1 MIEFLLIIVLTLANG
16 FFAMSEMAV
25 MTSRKGRL
33 KQLAKESRG
42 ARKALELA
50 EHPDGFL
57 SSVQVWITLLGL
69 LLGYFGAET
78 FAVHLRPPL
87 LDLGISAQWADWI
100 AKAIAFSMILY
111 GSVVFG
117 ELVPKRIATLYPER
131 IAAAVALPMGVMT
144 MIAKPFVFV
153 LATSTKVLLKLL
165 RADRSDGERVTEEEI
180 RLLVA
185 EGHEQGIIDADE
197 QAMVNRVLRL
207 GDRSAASLMTPRTRI
222 TWLDANLPLED
233 NLATMRETP
242 YSRYPVYRDSD
253 AEVLGILEVKSLTGR
268 LGQGGSVDLFGTLKP
283 ALFVSESTQAMRLL
297 EIFREEQQTMALVVD
312 EYGEV
317 IGAVTASDLLGA
329 VIGRGQAPHES
340 SDEEPLLVQRDDSSW
355 LVDGRLPN
363 DETRELM
370 RVSALPGEEDHDF
383 HTIAGMVMAQFGRI
397 PDTGEHFIWEG
408 WRIEV
413 VDRDGARIDKLLV
426 ERLEPDDGTAAPFR

>member
-1 MIEFLLIIVLTLANG
+1 MLELLLILVLTLANG

-25 MTSRKGRL
+25 MTSRKARL
-33 KQLAKESRG
+33 KQLAKDSRG
-42 ARKALELA
+42 ARMALELA
-50 EHPDGFL
+50 EHPEGFL
-57 SSVQVWITLLGL
+57 SSVQVWITLLSL

-78 FAVHLRPPL
+78 FAVYLRAPL
-87 LDLGISAQWADWI
+87 LETGLGAKWAGWV
-100 AKAIAFSMILY
+100 AYAVSFSVILY

-131 IAAAVALPMGVMT
+131 IASLVAIPMGVMT
-144 MIAKPFVFV
+144 LIAKPFVFV
-153 LATSTKVLLKLL
+153 LASSTKVLLKLL
-165 RADRSDGERVTEEEI
+165 RANNADGDRVTEEEI

-197 QAMVNRVLRL
+197 RAMVNRVLRL
-207 GDRSAASLMTPRTRI
+207 GDRSAASLMTPRMRI
-222 TWLDANLPLED
+222 TWLDANASLED

-242 YSRYPVYRDSD
+242 YSRYPVYRGSD
-253 AEVLGILEVKSLTGR
+253 TEVLGILEVKSLTGR
-268 LGQGGSVDLFGTLKP
+268 LGQGGSVDLFTTLKP

-317 IGAVTASDLLGA
+317 IGTVTASDLLGA
-329 VIGRGQAPHES
+329 VIGRGQAPHEA
-340 SDEEPLLVQRDDSSW
+340 SDEEPLLVQRDDGSW
-355 LVDGRLPN
+355 LVDGRLPS
-363 DETRELM
+363 DEIRELLG
-370 RVSALPGEEDHDF
+370 VSALPGEEDHDF

-397 PDTGEHFIWEG
+397 PDTGEHFTWEG
-408 WRIEV
+408 WRVEV

-426 ERLEPDDGTAAPFR
+426 ARVERDEDAEA

>member
-42 ARKALELA
+42 ARKALQLA
-50 EHPDGFL
+50 EHPEGFL

-87 LDLGISAQWADWI
+87 LELGLDAQWADWI

-117 ELVPKRIATLYPER
+117 ELVPKRVATLYPER
-131 IAAAVALPMGVMT
+131 IAAFVALPMGVMT
-144 MIAKPFVFV
+144 MIAKPFVLV
-153 LATSTKVLLKLL
+153 LASSTKLLLKLL
-165 RADRSDGERVTEEEI
+165 RADNAGSDRVTEEEI

-242 YSRYPVYRDSD
+242 YSRYPVYRGSD

-268 LGQGGSVDLFGTLKP
+268 LGQGGSVDLFATLKS
-283 ALFVSESTQAMRLL
+283 ALFVSESTQSMRLL

-329 VIGRGQAPHES
+329 VIGRGQAPHEA
-340 SDEEPLLVQRDDSSW
+340 SDDEPLLVQRDDGSW

-363 DETRELM
+363 DEARELM
-370 RVSALPGEEDHDF
+370 GVSALPGEEDHDF

-397 PDTGEHFIWEG
+397 PEAGEHFVWQG

-413 VDRDGARIDKLLV
+413 IDRDGARIDKLLV
-426 ERLEPDDGTAAPFR
+426 ERIELDGDAHG

>member
-1 MIEFLLIIVLTLANG
+1 VIEFLLIIVLTLANG

-50 EHPDGFL
+50 EHPEGFL
-57 SSVQVWITLLGL
+57 SSVQVWITLLSL

-87 LDLGISAQWADWI
+87 LESGLDPKWAEWI
-100 AKAIAFSMILY
+100 AYAVSFAVILY

-117 ELVPKRIATLYPER
+117 ELVPKRVATLYPER
-131 IAAAVALPMGVMT
+131 IAALVALPMGVMA
-144 MIAKPFVFV
+144 MIAKPFVFI
-153 LATSTKVLLKLL
+153 LATSTKLLLKLL
-165 RADRSDGERVTEEEI
+165 RADRSDGDRVTEEEI

-222 TWLDANLPLED
+222 TWLDAKLPLED

-242 YSRYPVYRDSD
+242 YSRYPVYRGND

-268 LGQGGSVDLFGTLKP
+268 LGQGGSVDLFATLKP
-283 ALFVSESTQAMRLL
+283 ALFVSESTQSMRLL

-329 VIGRGQAPHES
+329 VMGRGQAPHEA
-340 SDEEPLLVQRDDSSW
+340 SDDEPLLVQRDDGSW
-355 LVDGRLPN
+355 LVDGRLTS
-363 DETRELM
+363 DETRELL

-397 PDTGEHFIWEG
+397 PDAGEHFTWEG

-413 VDRDGARIDKLLV
+413 IDRDGARIDKLLV
-426 ERLEPDDGTAAPFR
+426 ERLQREESAEA

>member
-1 MIEFLLIIVLTLANG
+1 MIEFLLIIALTLANG

-33 KQLAKESRG
+33 KQLAKSSRG
-42 ARKALELA
+42 ARKALQLA
-50 EHPDGFL
+50 EHPEGFL

-78 FAVHLRPPL
+78 FAERLIPPL
-87 LDLGISAQWADWI
+87 SGLGIIDPWAGWV
-100 AKAIAFSMILY
+100 AYAASFSLILY

-117 ELVPKRIATLYPER
+117 ELVPKRLATLYPER
-131 IAAAVALPMGVMT
+131 IAALVALPMGVMT
-144 MIAKPFVFV
+144 IVAKPFVLV
-153 LATSTKVLLKLL
+153 LATSTKLLLRLL
-165 RADRSDGERVTEEEI
+165 RADSAGSDRVTEEEI

-222 TWLDANLPLED
+222 IWLDANLPLED

-242 YSRYPVYRDSD
+242 YSRYPVYRGSD
-253 AEVLGILEVKSLTGR
+253 TEVLGILEVKSLTGR
-268 LGQGGSVDLFGTLKP
+268 LGQGGSVDLFNTLKP

-329 VIGRGQAPHES
+329 VIGRSPSPHDA
-340 SDEEPLLVQRDDSSW
+340 SDEESLVVQREDGSW

-370 RVSALPGEEDHDF
+370 GVSALPGEEDHDF

-397 PDTGEHFIWEG
+397 PETGEHFTWDA

-426 ERLEPDDGTAAPFR
+426 ERLERMDSGTA

>member
-1 MIEFLLIIVLTLANG
+1 MIQFLLIIVLTLANG

-57 SSVQVWITLLGL
+57 SSVQVWITLLSL

-87 LDLGISAQWADWI
+87 LDTGLDPKWAEWI
-100 AKAIAFSMILY
+100 AYAISFSMILY

-131 IAAAVALPMGVMT
+131 IAALVALPMGVMA
-144 MIAKPFVFV
+144 MIAKPFVFI
-153 LATSTKVLLKLL
+153 LATSTKLLLKLL
-165 RADRSDGERVTEEEI
+165 RADRSDGDRVTEEEI

-222 TWLDANLPLED
+222 TWLDAKLPLED

-242 YSRYPVYRDSD
+242 YSRYPVYRGND

-268 LGQGGSVDLFGTLKP
+268 LGQGGSVDLFSTLKP
-283 ALFVSESTQAMRLL
+283 ALFVSESTQSMRLL

-329 VIGRGQAPHES
+329 VMGRGQAPHEA
-340 SDEEPLLVQRDDSSW
+340 SDDEPMLVQRDDGSW
-355 LVDGRLPN
+355 LVDGRLPS
-363 DETRELM
+363 DETRELL

-397 PDTGEHFIWEG
+397 PDAGEHFTWEG

-413 VDRDGARIDKLLV
+413 IDRDGARIDKLLV
-426 ERLEPDDGTAAPFR
+426 ERLERDESAEA

>member
-50 EHPDGFL
+50 EHPEGFL
-57 SSVQVWITLLGL
+57 SSVQVWITLLSL

-87 LDLGISAQWADWI
+87 LESGLDPKWAEWI
-100 AKAIAFSMILY
+100 AYAVSFAVILY

-117 ELVPKRIATLYPER
+117 ELVPKRVATLYPER
-131 IAAAVALPMGVMT
+131 IAALVALPMGVMA
-144 MIAKPFVFV
+144 MIAKPFVFI
-153 LATSTKVLLKLL
+153 LATSTKLLLKLL
-165 RADRSDGERVTEEEI
+165 RADRSDGDRVTEEEI

-222 TWLDANLPLED
+222 TWLDAKLPLED

-242 YSRYPVYRDSD
+242 YSRYPVYRGND

-268 LGQGGSVDLFGTLKP
+268 LGQGGSVDLFATLKP
-283 ALFVSESTQAMRLL
+283 ALFVSESTQSMRLL

-329 VIGRGQAPHES
+329 VMGRGQAPHEA
-340 SDEEPLLVQRDDSSW
+340 SDDEPLLVQRDDGSW
-355 LVDGRLPN
+355 LVDGRLTS
-363 DETRELM
+363 DETRELL

-397 PDTGEHFIWEG
+397 PDAGEHFTWEG

-413 VDRDGARIDKLLV
+413 IDRDGARIDKLLV
-426 ERLEPDDGTAAPFR
+426 ERLERDESAEA

>member
-50 EHPDGFL
+50 EHPEGFL
-57 SSVQVWITLLGL
+57 SSVQVWITLLSL

-87 LDLGISAQWADWI
+87 LDTGLDPKWAEWI
-100 AKAIAFSMILY
+100 AYAISFSMILY

-131 IAAAVALPMGVMT
+131 IAALVALPMGVMA
-144 MIAKPFVFV
+144 MIAKPFVFI
-153 LATSTKVLLKLL
+153 LATSTKLLLKLL
-165 RADRSDGERVTEEEI
+165 RADRSDGDRVTEEEI

-222 TWLDANLPLED
+222 TWLDAKLPLED

-242 YSRYPVYRDSD
+242 YSRYPVYRGND

-268 LGQGGSVDLFGTLKP
+268 LGQGGSVDLFTTLKP
-283 ALFVSESTQAMRLL
+283 ALFVSESTQSMRLL

-329 VIGRGQAPHES
+329 VMGRGQAPHEA
-340 SDEEPLLVQRDDSSW
+340 SDDEPLLVQRDDGSW
-355 LVDGRLPN
+355 LVDGRLTS
-363 DETRELM
+363 DETRELL

-397 PDTGEHFIWEG
+397 PDAGEHFSWEG

-413 VDRDGARIDKLLV
+413 IDRDGARIDKLLV
-426 ERLEPDDGTAAPFR
+426 ERLERDESAEA

>member
-33 KQLAKESRG
+33 RQLAKSSRG

-50 EHPDGFL
+50 EHPEGFL

-78 FAVHLRPPL
+78 FADRMAPPL
-87 LDLGISAQWADWI
+87 VALGLDAEWAGWI
-100 AKAIAFSMILY
+100 AKAVAFSLILY

-117 ELVPKRIATLYPER
+117 ELVPKRIATLHPER
-131 IAAAVALPMGVMT
+131 IAGLVALPMGVMT
-144 MIAKPFVFV
+144 TVARPFVAV
-153 LATSTKVLLKLL
+153 LAASTRLLLKLL
-165 RADRSDGERVTEEEI
+165 RADQRDGDRVTEEEI

-185 EGHEQGIIDADE
+185 EGHEQGVIDADE

-207 GDRSAASLMTPRTRI
+207 GDRSAASLMTPRTRVV
-222 TWLDANLPLED
+222 WLDANAPLEE

-242 YSRYPVYRDSD
+242 YSRYPVYRGSD

-268 LGQGGSVDLFGTLKP
+268 LGQGGAVDLFGTLQP

-297 EIFREEQQTMALVVD
+297 EILREAQQTMALVVD

-329 VIGRGQAPHES
+329 VIGRGQAAHEAG
-340 SDEEPLLVQRDDSSW
+340 DDEPLVVPREDGSW
-355 LVDGRLPN
+355 LVDGRLSG
-363 DETRELM
+363 DDTRELLG
-370 RVSALPGEEDHDF
+370 VGALPGEDEHDF
-383 HTIAGMVMAQFGRI
+383 HTIAGMVVAHFGRI
-397 PDTGEHFIWEG
+397 PETGEHFAWQG

-426 ERLEPDDGTAAPFR
+426 ARLALDEDDGA

>member
-50 EHPDGFL
+50 EHPEGFL
-57 SSVQVWITLLGL
+57 SSVQVWITLLSL

-87 LDLGISAQWADWI
+87 LDTGLDPKWAEWI
-100 AKAIAFSMILY
+100 AYAISFSMILY

-131 IAAAVALPMGVMT
+131 IAALVALPMGVMA
-144 MIAKPFVFV
+144 MIAKPFVFI
-153 LATSTKVLLKLL
+153 LATSTKLLLKLL
-165 RADRSDGERVTEEEI
+165 RADRSDGDRVTEEEI

-242 YSRYPVYRDSD
+242 YSRYPVYRGND

-268 LGQGGSVDLFGTLKP
+268 LGQGGSVDLFSTLKP
-283 ALFVSESTQAMRLL
+283 ALFVSESTQSMRLL

-329 VIGRGQAPHES
+329 VMGRGQAPHEA
-340 SDEEPLLVQRDDSSW
+340 SDDEPMLVQRDDGSW
-355 LVDGRLPN
+355 LVDGRLPS
-363 DETRELM
+363 DETRELL

-397 PDTGEHFIWEG
+397 PDAGEHFTWEG

-413 VDRDGARIDKLLV
+413 IDRDGARIDKLLV
-426 ERLEPDDGTAAPFR
+426 ERLERDESAEA

>member
-1 MIEFLLIIVLTLANG
+1 MLEFLLIIVLTLANG

-33 KQLAKESRG
+33 KQLAKDSRG

-50 EHPDGFL
+50 EHPEGFL

-87 LDLGISAQWADWI
+87 LEAGLDAKWADWI

-117 ELVPKRIATLYPER
+117 ELVPKRVATLYPER
-131 IAAAVALPMGVMT
+131 IAALVAMPMGVMT
-144 MIAKPFVFV
+144 IIAKPFVLV
-153 LATSTKVLLKLL
+153 LAASTKMLLKLL
-165 RADRSDGERVTEEEI
+165 RADNADGDRVTEEEI

-222 TWLDANLPLED
+222 VWLDAKAPLEE

-242 YSRYPVYRDSD
+242 YSRYPVYSGSD
-253 AEVLGILEVKSLTGR
+253 TEVLGVLEVKSLTGR
-268 LGQGGSVDLFGTLKP
+268 LGQGGSVDLFATLKP
-283 ALFVSESTQAMRLL
+283 VLFVSESTQAMRLL

-329 VIGRGQAPHES
+329 VIGRGQSSHEA
-340 SDEEPLLVQRDDSSW
+340 SDDEPLVVQRDDGSW

-363 DETRELM
+363 DETRELLG
-370 RVSALPGEEDHDF
+370 VSALPGEEDHDF

-397 PDTGEHFIWEG
+397 PDSGEHFTWEG
-408 WRIEV
+408 WRVEV
-413 VDRDGARIDKLLV
+413 IDRDGARIDKLLV
-426 ERLEPDDGTAAPFR
+426 ARLGRDDDAEA

>member
-1 MIEFLLIIVLTLANG
+1 VIEFLLIIVLTLANG

-87 LDLGISAQWADWI
+87 LEAGLDAQWADWI

-117 ELVPKRIATLYPER
+117 ELVPKRVATLYPER
-131 IAAAVALPMGVMT
+131 IAALVALPMGVMT
-144 MIAKPFVFV
+144 MIAKPFVFI

-165 RADRSDGERVTEEEI
+165 RADRSDGDRVTEEEI

-222 TWLDANLPLED
+222 TWLDAELTLED

-242 YSRYPVYRDSD
+242 YSRYPVYRGND

-268 LGQGGSVDLFGTLKP
+268 LGQGGSVDLFATLKP
-283 ALFVSESTQAMRLL
+283 ALFVSESTQSMRLL

-329 VIGRGQAPHES
+329 VMGRGQAPHEA
-340 SDEEPLLVQRDDSSW
+340 SDDEPLLVQRDDGSW
-355 LVDGRLPN
+355 LVDGRLTS
-363 DETRELM
+363 DETRELL

-397 PDTGEHFIWEG
+397 PDAGEHFTWEG

-413 VDRDGARIDKLLV
+413 IDRDGARIDKLLV
-426 ERLEPDDGTAAPFR
+426 ERLERDESAEA

>member
-1 MIEFLLIIVLTLANG
+1 MLELLLILVLTLANG

-33 KQLAKESRG
+33 KQLAKDSRG
-42 ARKALELA
+42 ARMALELA
-50 EHPDGFL
+50 EHPEGFL
-57 SSVQVWITLLGL
+57 SSVQVWITLLSL

-78 FAVHLRPPL
+78 FAVHLRAPL
-87 LDLGISAQWADWI
+87 LEAGLGAKWAGWI
-100 AKAIAFSMILY
+100 AYAISFSVILY

-131 IAAAVALPMGVMT
+131 IAALVAIPMGVMT
-144 MIAKPFVFV
+144 MIAKPFVLV
-153 LATSTKVLLKLL
+153 LAASTRLLLKLL
-165 RADRSDGERVTEEEI
+165 RADNADGDRVTEEEI

-197 QAMVNRVLRL
+197 RAMVNRVLRL
-207 GDRSAASLMTPRTRI
+207 GDRSAASLMTPRMRI
-222 TWLDANLPLED
+222 TWLDANASLED

-242 YSRYPVYRDSD
+242 YSRYPVYRGSD
-253 AEVLGILEVKSLTGR
+253 TEVLGILEVKSLTGR
-268 LGQGGSVDLFGTLKP
+268 LGQGGSVDLFTTLKP

-317 IGAVTASDLLGA
+317 IGTVTASDLLGA
-329 VIGRGQAPHES
+329 VIGRGQAPHKA
-340 SDEEPLLVQRDDSSW
+340 SDEEPLLVQRDDGSW
-355 LVDGRLPN
+355 LVDGRLPS
-363 DETRELM
+363 DEIRELLG
-370 RVSALPGEEDHDF
+370 VSALPGEEDHDF

-397 PDTGEHFIWEG
+397 PDTGEHFTWEG
-408 WRIEV
+408 WRVEV

-426 ERLEPDDGTAAPFR
+426 ARVARDEDAEA

>member
-1 MIEFLLIIVLTLANG
+1 VIEFLLIIVLTLANG

-42 ARKALELA
+42 ARKALQLA
-50 EHPDGFL
+50 EHPEGFL

-69 LLGYFGAET
+69 LLGHFGAEA
-78 FAVHLRPPL
+78 FAVYLLPPL
-87 LDLGISAQWADWI
+87 LGLGLDPKWAEWI
-100 AKAIAFSMILY
+100 AYAIAFSLILY

-117 ELVPKRIATLYPER
+117 ELVPKRVATLYPER

-144 MIAKPFVFV
+144 MVAKPFVLV
-153 LATSTKVLLKLL
+153 LAASTKLLLKLL
-165 RADRSDGERVTEEEI
+165 RADRADSDRVTEEEI

-222 TWLDANLPLED
+222 TWLDANAPLEE

-242 YSRYPVYRDSD
+242 YSRYPVYRGND

-268 LGQGGSVDLFGTLKP
+268 LGQGGSVDLFATLKP
-283 ALFVSESTQAMRLL
+283 ALFVSESTQSMRLL

-329 VIGRGQAPHES
+329 VIGRGQSPHEA
-340 SDEEPLLVQRDDSSW
+340 SDEEPMLVQRDDGSW
-355 LVDGRLPN
+355 LVDGRLPS
-363 DETRELM
+363 DEIRELLG
-370 RVSALPGEEDHDF
+370 VSTLPGEEDHDF
-383 HTIAGMVMAQFGRI
+383 HTIAGMAMAQFGRI
-397 PDTGEHFIWEG
+397 PDTGEHFVWEG

-426 ERLEPDDGTAAPFR
+426 ARLESDAGAEA

>member
-1 MIEFLLIIVLTLANG
+1 VIAFLLVIVLTLANG

-50 EHPDGFL
+50 EHPEGFL
-57 SSVQVWITLLGL
+57 SSVQVWITLLSL

-87 LDLGISAQWADWI
+87 LDTGLDPKWAEWI
-100 AKAIAFSMILY
+100 AYAISFSMILY

-131 IAAAVALPMGVMT
+131 IAALVALPMGVMA
-144 MIAKPFVFV
+144 MIAKPFVFI
-153 LATSTKVLLKLL
+153 LATSTKLLLKLL
-165 RADRSDGERVTEEEI
+165 RADRSDGDRVTEEEI

-222 TWLDANLPLED
+222 TWLDAKLPLED

-242 YSRYPVYRDSD
+242 YSRYPVYRGND

-268 LGQGGSVDLFGTLKP
+268 LGQGGSVDLFATLKP
-283 ALFVSESTQAMRLL
+283 ALFVSESTQSMRLL

-329 VIGRGQAPHES
+329 VMGRGQAPHEA
-340 SDEEPLLVQRDDSSW
+340 SDDEPLLVQRDDGSW
-355 LVDGRLPN
+355 LVDGRLTS
-363 DETRELM
+363 DETRELL

-397 PDTGEHFIWEG
+397 PDAGEHFTWEG

-413 VDRDGARIDKLLV
+413 IDRDGARIDKLLV
-426 ERLEPDDGTAAPFR
+426 ERLERDESAEA

>member
-1 MIEFLLIIVLTLANG
+1 MIQFLLIIVLTLANG

-50 EHPDGFL
+50 EHPEGFL
-57 SSVQVWITLLGL
+57 SSVQVWITLLSL

-87 LDLGISAQWADWI
+87 LDTGLDPKWAEWI
-100 AKAIAFSMILY
+100 AYAISFSMILY

-131 IAAAVALPMGVMT
+131 IAALVALPMGVMA
-144 MIAKPFVFV
+144 MIAKPFVFI
-153 LATSTKVLLKLL
+153 LATSTKLLLKLL
-165 RADRSDGERVTEEEI
+165 RADRSDGDRVTEEEI

-222 TWLDANLPLED
+222 TWLDAELTLED

-242 YSRYPVYRDSD
+242 YSRYPVYRGND

-268 LGQGGSVDLFGTLKP
+268 LGQGGSVDLFATLKP
-283 ALFVSESTQAMRLL
+283 ALFVSESTQSMRLL

-329 VIGRGQAPHES
+329 VMGRGQAPHEA
-340 SDEEPLLVQRDDSSW
+340 SDDEPLLVQRDDGSW
-355 LVDGRLPN
+355 LVDGRLPS
-363 DETRELM
+363 DETRELL

-397 PDTGEHFIWEG
+397 PDAGEHFTWEG

-413 VDRDGARIDKLLV
+413 IDRDGARIDKLLV
-426 ERLEPDDGTAAPFR
+426 ERLERDESAEA

>member
-1 MIEFLLIIVLTLANG
+1 MIQFLLIIVLTLANG

-50 EHPDGFL
+50 EHPEGFL
-57 SSVQVWITLLGL
+57 SSVQVWITLLSL

-87 LDLGISAQWADWI
+87 LDTGLDPKWAEWI
-100 AKAIAFSMILY
+100 AYAISFSMILY

-131 IAAAVALPMGVMT
+131 IAALVALPMGVMA
-144 MIAKPFVFV
+144 MIAKPFVFI
-153 LATSTKVLLKLL
+153 LATSTKLLLKLL
-165 RADRSDGERVTEEEI
+165 RADRSDGDRVTEEEI

-222 TWLDANLPLED
+222 TWLDAKLPLED

-242 YSRYPVYRDSD
+242 YSRYPVYRGND

-268 LGQGGSVDLFGTLKP
+268 LGQGGSVDLFSTLKP
-283 ALFVSESTQAMRLL
+283 ALFVSESTQSMRLL

-329 VIGRGQAPHES
+329 VMGRGQAPHEA
-340 SDEEPLLVQRDDSSW
+340 SDDEPMLVQRDDGSW
-355 LVDGRLPN
+355 LVDGRLPS
-363 DETRELM
+363 DETRELL

-397 PDTGEHFIWEG
+397 PDAGEHFTWEG

-413 VDRDGARIDKLLV
+413 IDRDGARIDKLLV
-426 ERLEPDDGTAAPFR
+426 ERLERDESAEA

>member
-87 LDLGISAQWADWI
+87 LEAGLDAQWADWI

-117 ELVPKRIATLYPER
+117 ELVPKRVATLYPER
-131 IAAAVALPMGVMT
+131 IAALVALPMGVMT
-144 MIAKPFVFV
+144 MIAKPFVHV

-165 RADRSDGERVTEEEI
+165 RADRSDGDRVTEEEI

-242 YSRYPVYRDSD
+242 YSRYPVYRGND

-268 LGQGGSVDLFGTLKP
+268 LGQGGSVDLFSTLKP
-283 ALFVSESTQAMRLL
+283 ALFVSESTQSMRLL

-329 VIGRGQAPHES
+329 VMGRGQAPHEA
-340 SDEEPLLVQRDDSSW
+340 SDEEPLLVQRDDGSW
-355 LVDGRLPN
+355 LVDGRLPS
-363 DETRELM
+363 DETRELL

-397 PDTGEHFIWEG
+397 PDAGEHFTWEG

-413 VDRDGARIDKLLV
+413 IDRDGARIDKLLV
-426 ERLEPDDGTAAPFR
+426 ERLERDESAEA

>member
-50 EHPDGFL
+50 EHPEGFL
-57 SSVQVWITLLGL
+57 SSVQVWITLLSL

-87 LDLGISAQWADWI
+87 LESGLDPKWAEWI
-100 AKAIAFSMILY
+100 AYAVSFAVILY

-117 ELVPKRIATLYPER
+117 ELVPKRVATLYPER
-131 IAAAVALPMGVMT
+131 IAALVALPMGVMA
-144 MIAKPFVFV
+144 MIAKPFVFI
-153 LATSTKVLLKLL
+153 LATSTKLLLKLL
-165 RADRSDGERVTEEEI
+165 RADRSDGDRVTEEEI

-222 TWLDANLPLED
+222 TWLDAKLPLED

-242 YSRYPVYRDSD
+242 YSRYPVYRGND

-268 LGQGGSVDLFGTLKP
+268 LGQGGSVDLFATLKP
-283 ALFVSESTQAMRLL
+283 ALFVSESTQSMRLL

-329 VIGRGQAPHES
+329 VMGRGQAPHEA
-340 SDEEPLLVQRDDSSW
+340 SDDEPLLVQRDDGSW
-355 LVDGRLPN
+355 LVDGRLTS
-363 DETRELM
+363 DETRELL

-397 PDTGEHFIWEG
+397 PDAGEHFTWEG

-413 VDRDGARIDKLLV
+413 IDRDGARIDKLLV
-426 ERLEPDDGTAAPFR
+426 ERLQREESAEA

>member
-1 MIEFLLIIVLTLANG
+1 VIEFLLIIVLTLANG

-50 EHPDGFL
+50 EHPEGFL
-57 SSVQVWITLLGL
+57 SSVQVWITLLSL

-87 LDLGISAQWADWI
+87 LDTGLDPKWAEWI
-100 AKAIAFSMILY
+100 AYAISFSMILY

-131 IAAAVALPMGVMT
+131 IAALVALPMGVMA
-144 MIAKPFVFV
+144 MIAKPFVFI
-153 LATSTKVLLKLL
+153 LATSTKLLLKLL
-165 RADRSDGERVTEEEI
+165 RADRSDGDRVTEEEI

-242 YSRYPVYRDSD
+242 YSRYPVYRGND

-268 LGQGGSVDLFGTLKP
+268 LGQGGSVDLFSTLKP
-283 ALFVSESTQAMRLL
+283 ALFVSESTQSMRLL

-329 VIGRGQAPHES
+329 VMGRGQAPHEA
-340 SDEEPLLVQRDDSSW
+340 SDDEPMLVQRDDGSW
-355 LVDGRLPN
+355 LVDGRLPS
-363 DETRELM
+363 DETRELL

-397 PDTGEHFIWEG
+397 PDAGEHFTWEG

-413 VDRDGARIDKLLV
+413 IDRDGARIDKLLV
-426 ERLEPDDGTAAPFR
+426 ERLERDESAEA

>member
-1 MIEFLLIIVLTLANG
+1 VIEFLLIIVLTLANG

-50 EHPDGFL
+50 EHPEGFL
-57 SSVQVWITLLGL
+57 SSVQVWITLLSL

-87 LDLGISAQWADWI
+87 LESGLDPKWAEWI
-100 AKAIAFSMILY
+100 AYAVSFAVILY

-131 IAAAVALPMGVMT
+131 IAALVALPMGVMA
-144 MIAKPFVFV
+144 MIAKPFVFI
-153 LATSTKVLLKLL
+153 LATSTKLLLKLL
-165 RADRSDGERVTEEEI
+165 RADRSDGDRVTEEEI

-222 TWLDANLPLED
+222 TWLDAKLPLED

-242 YSRYPVYRDSD
+242 YSRYPVYRGND

-268 LGQGGSVDLFGTLKP
+268 LGQGGSVDLFATLKP
-283 ALFVSESTQAMRLL
+283 ALFVSESTQSMRLL

-329 VIGRGQAPHES
+329 VMGRGQAPHEA
-340 SDEEPLLVQRDDSSW
+340 SDDEPLLVQRDDGSW
-355 LVDGRLPN
+355 LVDGRLTS
-363 DETRELM
+363 DETRELL

-397 PDTGEHFIWEG
+397 PDAGEHFTWEG

-413 VDRDGARIDKLLV
+413 IDRDGARIDKLLV
-426 ERLEPDDGTAAPFR
+426 ERLERDESAEA

>member
-1 MIEFLLIIVLTLANG
+1 MIEFLVVLVLVVANG

-33 KQLAKESRG
+33 KQLAKDSKG
-42 ARKALELA
+42 ARTALELA
-50 EHPDGFL
+50 EHPEGFL

-69 LLGYFGAET
+69 LMGYFGAET
-78 FAVHLRPPL
+78 FAQRMTPPL
-87 LDLGISAQWADWI
+87 LELGLDAKWAGWI
-100 AKAIAFSMILY
+100 AYAISFSLILY
-111 GSVVFG
+111 LSVVFG

-131 IAAAVALPMGVMT
+131 IAGLVAIPMGVMT
-144 MIAKPFVFV
+144 LIAKPFVLV
-153 LATSTKVLLKLL
+153 LAASTKLLLKLL
-165 RADRSDGERVTEEEI
+165 RADNADGDRVTEEEI

-222 TWLDANLPLED
+222 TWLDANAPLED

-242 YSRYPVYRDSD
+242 YSRYPVYRGSD
-253 AEVLGILEVKSLTGR
+253 AEVLGVLEVKSLTGR
-268 LGQGGSVDLFGTLKP
+268 LGQGGSVDLFATLTT

-297 EIFREEQQTMALVVD
+297 EIFREEQRTMALVVD

-329 VIGRGQAPHES
+329 VIGRGQSPHEA
-340 SDEEPLLVQRDDSSW
+340 SDDEPMLIHREDGSW
-355 LVDGRLPN
+355 LVDGRLPS
-363 DETRELM
+363 DETRELLG
-370 RVSALPGEEDHDF
+370 VSALPGEEDHDF

-397 PDTGEHFIWEG
+397 PDTGEHFAWEG

-413 VDRDGARIDKLLV
+413 IDRDGARIDKLLV
-426 ERLEPDDGTAAPFR
+426 ARIERDERAEA

>member
-87 LDLGISAQWADWI
+87 LEAGLDAQWADWI

-117 ELVPKRIATLYPER
+117 ELVPKRVATLYPER

-144 MIAKPFVFV
+144 MIAKPFVHV

-165 RADRSDGERVTEEEI
+165 RADRSDGDRVTEEEI

-222 TWLDANLPLED
+222 TWLDAKLPLED

-242 YSRYPVYRDSD
+242 YSRYPVYRGND

-268 LGQGGSVDLFGTLKP
+268 LGQGGSVDLFATLKP
-283 ALFVSESTQAMRLL
+283 ALFVSESTQSMRLL

-329 VIGRGQAPHES
+329 VMGRGQAPHEA
-340 SDEEPLLVQRDDSSW
+340 SDEEPLLVQRDDGSW
-355 LVDGRLPN
+355 LVDGRLPS
-363 DETRELM
+363 DETRELL

-397 PDTGEHFIWEG
+397 PDAGEHFTWEG

-426 ERLEPDDGTAAPFR
+426 ERLDRDESAEA

>member
-1 MIEFLLIIVLTLANG
+1 MIEFLVVLVLVVANG

-33 KQLAKESRG
+33 KQLAKDSQG
-42 ARKALELA
+42 ARTALGLA
-50 EHPDGFL
+50 EHPEGFL

-69 LLGYFGAET
+69 LMGYFGAET
-78 FAVHLRPPL
+78 FAARMTPPL
-87 LDLGISAQWADWI
+87 LELGLDAKWAGWI
-100 AKAIAFSMILY
+100 AYAISFSLILY
-111 GSVVFG
+111 LSVVFG

-131 IAAAVALPMGVMT
+131 IASIVAIPMGVMT
-144 MIAKPFVFV
+144 NIARPFVAV
-153 LATSTKVLLKLL
+153 LAASTKLLLKLL
-165 RADRSDGERVTEEEI
+165 RADGANGDRVTEEEI

-222 TWLDANLPLED
+222 TWLDANAPLEE

-242 YSRYPVYRDSD
+242 YSRYPVYRGSD

-268 LGQGGSVDLFGTLKP
+268 LGQGGSVDLFATLKP
-283 ALFVSESTQAMRLL
+283 VLFVSGSTQSMRLL

-317 IGAVTASDLLGA
+317 IGTVTASDLLGA
-329 VIGRGQAPHES
+329 VIGRGQAPHEA
-340 SDEEPLLVQRDDSSW
+340 SDDEPLLVQRDDGSW
-355 LVDGRLPN
+355 LVDGRLPS
-363 DETRELM
+363 DETRELLG
-370 RVSALPGEEDHDF
+370 VSALPGEEDHDF
-383 HTIAGMVMAQFGRI
+383 HTIAGMAMARFGRI
-397 PDTGEHFIWEG
+397 PETGEHFIWEG
-408 WRIEV
+408 WRIEII
-413 VDRDGARIDKLLV
+413 DRDGARIDKLLV
-426 ERLEPDDGTAAPFR
+426 ARVERDEDAEA

>member
-1 MIEFLLIIVLTLANG
+1 VIAFLLVIVLTLANG

-50 EHPDGFL
+50 EHPEGFL
-57 SSVQVWITLLGL
+57 SSVQVWITLLSL

-87 LDLGISAQWADWI
+87 LESGLDPKWAEWI
-100 AKAIAFSMILY
+100 AYAVSFAVILY

-131 IAAAVALPMGVMT
+131 IAALVALPMGVMA
-144 MIAKPFVFV
+144 MIAKPFVFI
-153 LATSTKVLLKLL
+153 LATSTKLLLKLL
-165 RADRSDGERVTEEEI
+165 RADRSDGDRVTEEEI

-222 TWLDANLPLED
+222 TWLDAKLPLED

-242 YSRYPVYRDSD
+242 YSRYPVYRGND

-268 LGQGGSVDLFGTLKP
+268 LGQGGSVDLFATLKP
-283 ALFVSESTQAMRLL
+283 ALFVSESTQSMRLL

-329 VIGRGQAPHES
+329 VMGRGQAPHEA
-340 SDEEPLLVQRDDSSW
+340 SDDEPLLVQRDDGSW
-355 LVDGRLPN
+355 LVDGRLTS
-363 DETRELM
+363 DETRELL

-397 PDTGEHFIWEG
+397 PDAGEHFTWEG

-413 VDRDGARIDKLLV
+413 IDRDGARIDKLLV
-426 ERLEPDDGTAAPFR
+426 ERLERDESAEA

>member
-1 MIEFLLIIVLTLANG
+1 MKEILIVIVLTLANG

-33 KQLAKESRG
+33 KQLAKASRG

-69 LLGYFGAET
+69 LLGFFGAET
-78 FAVHLRPPL
+78 FAERLTPPL
-87 LDLGISAQWADWI
+87 AGIGLDPYWAGWI
-100 AKAIAFSMILY
+100 AYAISFSLVLY

-144 MIAKPFVFV
+144 TLARPFVAV
-153 LATSTKVLLKLL
+153 LAASTRLLLRLL
-165 RADRSDGERVTEEEI
+165 RADRASADRVTEEEI

-185 EGHEQGIIDADE
+185 EGHEQGVIDADE

-207 GDRSAASLMTPRTRI
+207 GDRSAASLMTPRMRI
-222 TWLDANLPLED
+222 TWLDANAPLDE

-242 YSRYPVYRDSD
+242 YSRYPVYRGSD
-253 AEVLGILEVKSLTGR
+253 AEVLGVLEVKRLNGR
-268 LGQGGSVDLFGTLKP
+268 LGQAGPLDLFASVQP

-312 EYGEV
+312 EYGEIV
-317 IGAVTASDLLGA
+317 GTVTANDLLGA
-329 VIGRGQAPHES
+329 VIGRGQAPAEAR
-340 SDEEPLLVQRDDSSW
+340 DDEPLLVQRDDGSW
-355 LVDGRLPN
+355 LVDGRLSSE
-363 DETRELM
+363 DTRELLGTG
-370 RVSALPGEEDHDF
+370 VLPGEEDHDF
-383 HTIAGMVMAQFGRI
+383 HTIAGMAVAHFGRI
-397 PDTGEHFIWEG
+397 PETGEHFVWEG

-413 VDRDGARIDKLLV
+413 IDRDGPRVDKLLV
-426 ERLEPDDGTAAPFR
+426 VRTEVGVGAA

>member
-50 EHPDGFL
+50 EHPEGFL
-57 SSVQVWITLLGL
+57 SSVQVWITLLSL

-87 LDLGISAQWADWI
+87 LDTGLDPKWAEWI
-100 AKAIAFSMILY
+100 AYAISFSMILY

-131 IAAAVALPMGVMT
+131 IAALVALPMGVMA
-144 MIAKPFVFV
+144 MIAKPFVFI

-165 RADRSDGERVTEEEI
+165 RADRSDGDRVTEEEI

-233 NLATMRETP
+233 SLATMRETP
-242 YSRYPVYRDSD
+242 YSRYPVYRGND

-268 LGQGGSVDLFGTLKP
+268 LGQGGSVDLFSTLKP
-283 ALFVSESTQAMRLL
+283 ALFVSESTQSMRLL

-329 VIGRGQAPHES
+329 VMGRGQAPHEA
-340 SDEEPLLVQRDDSSW
+340 SDDEPMLVQRDDGSW
-355 LVDGRLPN
+355 LVDGRLPS
-363 DETRELM
+363 DETRELL

-397 PDTGEHFIWEG
+397 PDAGEHFTWEG

-413 VDRDGARIDKLLV
+413 IDRDGARIDKLLV
-426 ERLEPDDGTAAPFR
+426 ERLERDESAEA

>member
-42 ARKALELA
+42 ARKALQLA
-50 EHPDGFL
+50 EHPEGFL

-87 LDLGISAQWADWI
+87 LELGLDAQWADWI

-117 ELVPKRIATLYPER
+117 ELVPKRVATLYPER
-131 IAAAVALPMGVMT
+131 IAAFVALPMGVMT
-144 MIAKPFVFV
+144 MIAKPFVLV
-153 LATSTKVLLKLL
+153 LASSTKLLLKLL
-165 RADRSDGERVTEEEI
+165 RADNAGSDRVTEEEI

-242 YSRYPVYRDSD
+242 YSRYPVYRGSD

-268 LGQGGSVDLFGTLKP
+268 LGQGGSVDLFATLKS
-283 ALFVSESTQAMRLL
+283 ALFVSESTQSMRLL

-329 VIGRGQAPHES
+329 VIGRGQAPHEA
-340 SDEEPLLVQRDDSSW
+340 SDDEPLLVQRDDGSW

-363 DETRELM
+363 DEARELM
-370 RVSALPGEEDHDF
+370 GVSALPGEEDHDF

-397 PDTGEHFIWEG
+397 PEAGEHFVWQG

-413 VDRDGARIDKLLV
+413 IDRDGARIDKLLV
-426 ERLEPDDGTAAPFR
+426 ERIELDGDANN

>member
-42 ARKALELA
+42 ARKALQLA
-50 EHPDGFL
+50 EHPEGFL

-87 LDLGISAQWADWI
+87 LDVGVDAQLADWI

-131 IAAAVALPMGVMT
+131 IAALVALPMGVMT
-144 MIAKPFVFV
+144 MIAKPFVLV

-165 RADRSDGERVTEEEI
+165 RADNAGSDRVTEEEI

-242 YSRYPVYRDSD
+242 YSRYPVYRGSD

-268 LGQGGSVDLFGTLKP
+268 LGQGGSVDLFTTLKP

-329 VIGRGQAPHES
+329 VIGRGQAPHEA
-340 SDEEPLLVQRDDSSW
+340 SDEEPLLVQRTDGSW

-363 DETRELM
+363 DEIRELM
-370 RVSALPGEEDHDF
+370 GVSALPGEEDHDF

-413 VDRDGARIDKLLV
+413 LDRDGARIDKLLV
-426 ERLEPDDGTAAPFR
+426 ERLERDEGAGA

>member
-1 MIEFLLIIVLTLANG
+1 MKSYCRSRSTLPR
-16 FFAMSEMAV
+16 E
-25 MTSRKGRL
+25 
-33 KQLAKESRG
+33 
-42 ARKALELA
+42 
-50 EHPDGFL
+50 P
-57 SSVQVWITLLGL
+57 VWN
-69 LLGYFGAET
+69 F
-78 FAVHLRPPL
+78 PP
-87 LDLGISAQWADWI
+87 S
-100 AKAIAFSMILY
+100 LY
-111 GSVVFG
+111 
-117 ELVPKRIATLYPER
+117 
-131 IAAAVALPMGVMT
+131 VALPMGVMT
-144 MIAKPFVFV
+144 MVAKPFVFI
-153 LATSTKVLLKLL
+153 LATSTKLLLKLL
-165 RADRSDGERVTEEEI
+165 RADRSDGDRVTEEEI

-222 TWLDANLPLED
+222 TWLDAKLPLED

-242 YSRYPVYRDSD
+242 YSRYPVYRGND

-268 LGQGGSVDLFGTLKP
+268 LGQGGSVDLFSRLKP
-283 ALFVSESTQAMRLL
+283 ALFVSESTQSMRLL

-329 VIGRGQAPHES
+329 VMGRGQAPHEA
-340 SDEEPLLVQRDDSSW
+340 SDDEPLLVQRDDGSW
-355 LVDGRLPN
+355 LVDGRLTS
-363 DETRELM
+363 DETRELL

-397 PDTGEHFIWEG
+397 PDAGEHFTWEG

-413 VDRDGARIDKLLV
+413 IDRDGARIDKLLV
-426 ERLEPDDGTAAPFR
+426 ERLERDESAEA

>member
-1 MIEFLLIIVLTLANG
+1 VIAFLLVIVLTLANG

-50 EHPDGFL
+50 EHPEGFL
-57 SSVQVWITLLGL
+57 SSVQVWITLLSL

-87 LDLGISAQWADWI
+87 LDTGLDPAWAEWI
-100 AKAIAFSMILY
+100 AYAISFSMILY

-131 IAAAVALPMGVMT
+131 IAALVALPMGVMA
-144 MIAKPFVFV
+144 MIAKPFVLV
-153 LATSTKVLLKLL
+153 LAASTKLLLKLL
-165 RADRSDGERVTEEEI
+165 RADRSDGDRVTEEEI

-197 QAMVNRVLRL
+197 RAMVNRVLRL

-222 TWLDANLPLED
+222 TWLDANASFDE

-242 YSRYPVYRDSD
+242 YSRYPVYRGSD

-268 LGQGGSVDLFGTLKP
+268 IGQGGSVDLFATLKP
-283 ALFVSESTQAMRLL
+283 ALFVSESTQSMRLL

-329 VIGRGQAPHES
+329 VMGRGQAPHEA
-340 SDEEPLLVQRDDSSW
+340 SDEEPLLVQRDDGSW
-355 LVDGRLPN
+355 LVDGRLPS
-363 DETRELM
+363 DETRELLG
-370 RVSALPGEEDHDF
+370 VSALPGEEDHDF
-383 HTIAGMVMAQFGRI
+383 HTVAGMVMAQFGRI
-397 PDTGEHFIWEG
+397 PDTGEHFTWEG

-413 VDRDGARIDKLLV
+413 IDRDGARIDKLLV
-426 ERLEPDDGTAAPFR
+426 ARLESDAGAEA

>member
-50 EHPDGFL
+50 EHPEGFL
-57 SSVQVWITLLGL
+57 SSVQVWITLLSL

-87 LDLGISAQWADWI
+87 LDTGLDPKWAEWI
-100 AKAIAFSMILY
+100 AYAISFSMILY

-117 ELVPKRIATLYPER
+117 ELVPKRVATLYPER
-131 IAAAVALPMGVMT
+131 IAATVALPMGVMT
-144 MIAKPFVFV
+144 MVAKPFVFI
-153 LATSTKVLLKLL
+153 LATSTKLLLKLL
-165 RADRSDGERVTEEEI
+165 RADRSDGDRVTEEEI

-222 TWLDANLPLED
+222 TWLDAKLPLED

-242 YSRYPVYRDSD
+242 YSRYPVYRGND

-268 LGQGGSVDLFGTLKP
+268 LGQGGSVDLFATLKP
-283 ALFVSESTQAMRLL
+283 ALFVSESTQSMRLL

-329 VIGRGQAPHES
+329 VMGRGQAPHEA
-340 SDEEPLLVQRDDSSW
+340 SDEEPLLVQRDNGSW
-355 LVDGRLPN
+355 LVDGRLPS
-363 DETRELM
+363 DETRELL

-397 PDTGEHFIWEG
+397 PDAGEHFTWEG

-413 VDRDGARIDKLLV
+413 IDRDGARIDKLLV
-426 ERLEPDDGTAAPFR
+426 ERLERDESAEA

>member
-1 MIEFLLIIVLTLANG
+1 VIAFLLVIVLTLANG

-50 EHPDGFL
+50 EHPEGFL
-57 SSVQVWITLLGL
+57 SSVQVWITLLSL

-87 LDLGISAQWADWI
+87 LDTGLDPKWAEWI
-100 AKAIAFSMILY
+100 AYAISFSMILY

-131 IAAAVALPMGVMT
+131 IAALVALPMGVMA
-144 MIAKPFVFV
+144 MIAKPFVFI
-153 LATSTKVLLKLL
+153 LATSTKLLLKLL
-165 RADRSDGERVTEEEI
+165 RADRSDGDRVTEEEI

-222 TWLDANLPLED
+222 TWLDAKLPLED

-242 YSRYPVYRDSD
+242 YSRYPVYRGND

-268 LGQGGSVDLFGTLKP
+268 LGQGGSVDLFATLKP
-283 ALFVSESTQAMRLL
+283 VLFVSESTQSMRLL

-329 VIGRGQAPHES
+329 VMGRGQAPHEA
-340 SDEEPLLVQRDDSSW
+340 SDEEPLLVQRDDGSW
-355 LVDGRLPN
+355 LVDGRLTS
-363 DETRELM
+363 DETRELL

-397 PDTGEHFIWEG
+397 PDAGEHFTWEG

-413 VDRDGARIDKLLV
+413 IDRDGARIDKLLV
-426 ERLEPDDGTAAPFR
+426 ERLERDESAEA